1 MASTES
7 DRLQPSLLD
16 RLTDDAR
23 ERKEESRDGRVLS
36 MRRIRQCVIRDIE
49 TLFNCPAPSED
60 QEYADFPEVAN
71 SVVNYGIPGL
81 AGTYA
86 SNLDLD
92 VLERRV
98 RQAIWDFE
106 PRLSRS
112 SVKVRAH
119 GDTDEFGVTALAFS
133 IDAELW
139 SYPQPERISLI
150 AKVAHESGRVMVR
163 ERSGRGD

>member
-1 MASTES
+1 
-7 DRLQPSLLD
+7 LD

-23 ERKEESRDGRVLS
+23 ERKQESRDGRVLS
-36 MRRIRQCVIRDIE
+36 MRRIRQCVIRDLE
-49 TLFNCPAPSED
+49 TLFNCPAPSENRQYED
-60 QEYADFPEVAN
+60 YPEVST
-71 SVVNYGIPGL
+71 SVLNFGIPGL

-86 SNLDLD
+86 SNLDLN

-106 PRLSRS
+106 PRLARS

-139 SYPQPERISLI
+139 SYPQPERISLM
-150 AKVAHESGRVMVR
+150 ARVAHESGRVVVR
-163 ERSGRGD
+163 EQSGRGA